1 MTTLLFLPRDE
12 AEPWHW
18 LRVEDD
24 AVAERGEGF
33 PTLAP
38 EERVTAVAPADAVTL
53 HWAELPDRSPAQA
66 VAAARL
72 LVAEAS
78 ASPVTELHVAVGR
91 ADRLG
96 GGGERPV
103 GVVANAAMARWL
115 AMLGAAGVDAA
126 AIVPAPMLLP
136 RPEEGF
142 VRADL
147 GNGAAVRGPTSGFAD
162 EVRLT
167 ALVTGGA
174 VPETL
179 KRSELDEA
187 IVAAASA
194 PALNLRQGAFARRSR
209 RGVDWANVRRLAVLG
224 GAVLAVTLLIDLVR
238 IGRYEWSASA
248 LTARADQVAR
258 SGLPRGS
265 DQGDPGRLLGERLAR
280 LRGPGEGFS
289 RTLATVF
296 GVVRGT
302 EGAELTAVNFDAD
315 GTLRV
320 GVAAD
325 GEAQTNAVT
334 DGIRAAGFDVEAT
347 PFQASGNRL
356 TGELTVRAR

>member
-1 MTTLLFLPRDE
+1 MTTLLFLPRDA

-24 AVAERGEGF
+24 AVAARGEGL

-38 EERVTAVAPADAVTL
+38 AERVTAVAPADAVTL

-78 ASPVTELHVAVGR
+78 ASPATELHVAIGR
-91 ADRLG
+91 E

-103 GVVANAAMARWL
+103 GVVANAAMAQWL
-115 AMLGAAGVDAA
+115 AMLGAAGVDAT

-147 GNGAAVRGPTSGFAD
+147 GNGPAVRGPTSGFAD

-179 KRSELDEA
+179 DRSALDEA
-187 IVAAASA
+187 IVAAVAA
-194 PALNLRQGAFARRSR
+194 PALDLRQGAFARRTR
-209 RGVDWANVRRLAVLG
+209 RGIDWADVRRLAVLG

-238 IGRYEWSASA
+238 IAKFEWGASA
-248 LTARADQVAR
+248 LTARAELVAR
-258 SGLPRGS
+258 TALPRGS
-265 DQGDPGRLLGERLAR
+265 DAGDADRLLAERLAR
-280 LRGPGEGFS
+280 LRGPGQGFT

-302 EGAELTAVNFDAD
+302 QGAELTAVNFDAD
-315 GTLRV
+315 GTLRI

-325 GEAQTNAVT
+325 GEAQANAVR
-334 DGIRAAGFDVEAT
+334 DGIQAAGFDVEAS

>member
-12 AEPWHW
+12 AEPWRW
-18 LRVEDD
+18 LRVEDGT
-24 AVAERGEGF
+24 RGEGL
-33 PTLAP
+33 PVLAP
-38 EERVTAVAPADAVTL
+38 AERVTAVAPADAVTL
-53 HWAELPDRSPAQA
+53 HWAELPDRSAAQA

-78 ASPVTELHVAVGR
+78 AAPPAELHVAVGR
-91 ADRLG
+91 EDGA
-96 GGGERPV
+96 ERPV
-103 GVVANAAMARWL
+103 GVVANVAMARWL
-115 AMLGAAGVDAA
+115 AMLGAAGVDAN
-126 AIVPAPMLLP
+126 AILPAPMLLP

-174 VPETL
+174 VPATL
-179 KRSELDEA
+179 EQSALAEA
-187 IVAAASA
+187 IAAAAAA
-194 PALNLRQGAFARRSR
+194 PALDLRQGAFARRTR
-209 RGVDWANVRRLAVLG
+209 RGVDWANVWRLAVLG

-238 IGRYEWSASA
+238 IAKYEWSASA
-248 LTARADQVAR
+248 LEARAEQVAR
-258 SGLPRGS
+258 TALPRGS
-265 DQGDPGRLLGERLAR
+265 DQGDAGRLLGERLAR

-302 EGAELTAVNFDAD
+302 QGAELTAVNFDAE
-315 GTLRV
+315 GTLRI

-325 GEAQTNAVT
+325 GEAQANAVK
-334 DGIRAAGFDVEAT
+334 DGIQAAGFDVEAS
-347 PFQASGNRL
+347 PFQANGNRL

>member
-18 LRVEDD
+18 LRLEDD
-24 AVAERGEGF
+24 AVAARGEGL
-33 PTLAP
+33 PTLSP

-78 ASPVTELHVAVGR
+78 ASPATELHVAVGR
-91 ADRLG
+91 EGD
-96 GGGERPV
+96 GERPV

-115 AMLGAAGVDAA
+115 AMLGAAGVDAS

-147 GNGAAVRGPTSGFAD
+147 GNGPAVRGPTSGFAD

-179 KRSELDEA
+179 DRSVLEEA
-187 IVAAASA
+187 IVAATAA
-194 PALNLRQGAFARRSR
+194 PALDLRQGAFARRTR
-209 RGVDWANVRRLAVLG
+209 RGVDWANVRRLAALG

-238 IGRYEWSASA
+238 IAKFAWDASA
-248 LTARADQVAR
+248 LEARTELVAR
-258 SGLPRGS
+258 SALPRGTDGGDS
-265 DQGDPGRLLGERLAR
+265 DRLLAERLAR
-280 LRGPGEGFS
+280 LRGPGQGFT
-289 RTLATVF
+289 RTLAVVF

-302 EGAELTAVNFDAD
+302 QGAELTAVNFDAD
-315 GTLRV
+315 GSLRI

-325 GEAQTNAVT
+325 GEAQANAVR
-334 DGIRAAGFDVEAT
+334 DGIQAAGFDVEAS
-347 PFQASGNRL
+347 PFQANGNRL
-356 TGELTVRAR
+356 TGELTVRGR